1 MRKILFIF
9 IAFEQYNN
17 WQVDNK
23 QVFSKLKK
31 LIKEIVKIFFGGVG
45 KFEVLKY
52 SYIGYWF
59 CRIIDEYRFVYK
71 VEELWIEI
79 IFCKFHYK

>member
-1 MRKILFIF
+1 MDCYVEVFNGGIKDVKPGDLIKIPKI
-9 IAFEQYNN
+9 
-17 WQVDNK
+17 
-23 QVFSKLKK
+23 KLKK